1 MNLGSLL
8 LQAGWAMV
16 PIYGCS
22 ILALSV
28 FVQKLVQFRLARLE
42 DMTWFAPVRE
52 LIAQDQRTQ
61 ALERCARSNQPVA
74 RVVAATASTWWTRP
88 ERAEAEGRRV
98 GSLELQNLESRFG
111 LLSFIAQVAPLLGLL
126 GTVLGMVDLFAGLGS
141 AGIGNVDAAA
151 LSGGIWKALLTTA
164 AGLIVAVPALAAH
177 TWLTSKT
184 DALRLR
190 MSDAMQQVLTLI
202 DIGPSALP
210 IEPSP
215 RSSDSPRARE
225 PLREPGSM
233 KDSMVGEGV

>member
-8 LQAGWAMV
+8 MQAGWAMV
-16 PIYGCS
+16 PIYACS
-22 ILALSV
+22 ILALSI
-28 FVQKLVQFRLARLE
+28 FVQKLVQFRVARLD
-42 DMTWFAPVRE
+42 DMKWFPPVRASVAE
-52 LIAQDQRTQ
+52 DRRTETLDRCKQ
-61 ALERCARSNQPVA
+61 ARHPVA
-74 RVVAATASTWWTRP
+74 RVVAATAGTWWVRP

-98 GSLELQNLESRFG
+98 GSLELQILEARLG
-111 LLSFIAQVAPLLGLL
+111 LLSFIAQAAPLLGLL

-190 MSDAMQQVLTLI
+190 MSDAMQDVLTLI
-202 DIGPSALP
+202 EVGPTALAP
-210 IEPSP
+210 EGGEKRPASSRVGVAPSV
-215 RSSDSPRARE
+215 
-225 PLREPGSM
+225 
-233 KDSMVGEGV
+233 KDSMVSEGV